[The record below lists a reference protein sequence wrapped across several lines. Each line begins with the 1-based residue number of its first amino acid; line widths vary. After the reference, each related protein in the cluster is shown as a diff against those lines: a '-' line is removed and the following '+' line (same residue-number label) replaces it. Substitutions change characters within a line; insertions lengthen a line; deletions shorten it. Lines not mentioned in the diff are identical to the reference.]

1 MREAVAANSWRKI
14 LVGAAVSKSLVPLQ
28 VEIEE
33 ETSNYTKLNACAA
46 VCATEL
52 YELLMVYLG
61 QAIL

>member
-1 MREAVAANSWRKI
+1 M
-14 LVGAAVSKSLVPLQ
+14 VGAAGSKSLVPLQ